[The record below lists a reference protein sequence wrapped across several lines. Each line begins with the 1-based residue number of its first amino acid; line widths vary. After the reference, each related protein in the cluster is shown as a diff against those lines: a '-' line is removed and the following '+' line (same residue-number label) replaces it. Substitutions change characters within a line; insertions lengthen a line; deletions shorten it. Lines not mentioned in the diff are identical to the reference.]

1 LSTYFAL
8 QIINIVDIAFQV
20 LIWLIIIRVI
30 LSWVRHDPYNPVIKF
45 IYEVT
50 DVVMKPFHRIIPTA
64 GGIDFSPIII
74 IFILSILQR
83 VVHDVLFMIL
93 TGF

>member
-1 LSTYFAL
+1 MSTYFAL